1 MSEIRKLV
9 YEERTGLGPFGVYED
24 GSLNNV
30 IFHEWLLWRSEIDPF
45 EKNHL
50 KALLKV
56 FNDAFYVCTLAL
68 LLPTGK
74 NMLLV
79 NIQPGIDNPSIVF
92 PLVCFY
98 LSKLTS
104 TSLGITDFIKS
115 MESGFRRKLVW
126 QQNYDDLKAA
136 AGAFEGGVD
145 PSLFGQRELTEEV
158 LSSVDW
164 QRLTKCFSKEEIEQV
179 VRNFA
184 RKPEDW
190 QLMCEAIKAAAQR
203 YDYEFGF
210 EEYEQECFD
219 EDSLGLYTQI
229 IKVPIDPCDAEGND
243 ISEPLRRAG
252 VYQFCDELKEKFDEL
267 SVRGQ
272 ICTEPGI
279 GRGRRP
285 SEPRQRKREG
295 YSIFHEN
302 LNPQAI
308 AEALMD
314 LKQEFVVGQK
324 QVSER
329 PFFKMVHNAFIQLK
343 WLNDAIAT
351 HFIKWLHEER
361 IMLAKTPDFKNIN
374 YVNEDLSDAV
384 LNKFSEVMPNS
395 KRKDYDEFY
404 LKTPQGDTL
413 RKINKG

>member
-1 MSEIRKLV
+1 MSEIRKLI

-30 IFHEWLLWRSEIDPF
+30 IFHEWLLGRSEIDPF

-50 KALLKV
+50 KAFLKV

-79 NIQPGIDNPSIVF
+79 NIQTGIDNPSIVF

-115 MESGFRRKLVW
+115 MESGFKRKPVW

-145 PSLFGQRELTEEV
+145 PSLFAQRELTEEV

-164 QRLTKCFSKEEIEQV
+164 QKLTKRFSKKEIEQV

-229 IKVPIDPCDAEGND
+229 IKVPIDPYDAEGND
-243 ISEPLRRAG
+243 ISEPLKRAG

-279 GRGRRP
+279 RRGRRP
-285 SEPRQRKREG
+285 SEPRQRKREE

-343 WLNDAIAT
+343 WLNDAKAT
-351 HFIKWLHEER
+351 QFIKWLHEER
-361 IMLAKTPDFKNIN
+361 IMLAKTPNFKNIN
-374 YVNEDLSDAV
+374 HVNEDLSDAV

-404 LKTPQGDTL
+404 RKTPQGDTL